1 MFGEHSGR
9 PLLVPSFGHP
19 RSIGCLFNNHLT
31 GKGAERLTRRRHG
44 VSTDGGDGC
53 CARRSTRNLGPMTM
67 SPVELEPKVRQLDND
82 VQSIYELLNSIS
94 STQQRHTNRLG
105 ELAVKVDAIDAKLD
119 DVLQLLRGNVSS

>member
-1 MFGEHSGR
+1 
-9 PLLVPSFGHP
+9 
-19 RSIGCLFNNHLT
+19 
-31 GKGAERLTRRRHG
+31 
-44 VSTDGGDGC
+44 
-53 CARRSTRNLGPMTM
+53 MTM

-119 DVLQLLRGNVSS
+119 DVLELLRGNVSS